1 MTTGD
6 VKGVLRKLEQKLRLI
21 SYPRDVDYSGLVK
34 GDPASL
40 LPIISYAFNCY
51 STNVTEILVS
61 MDIELTGK
69 SDLRFIDA
77 VYKILRDLFNYKPLL
92 TKQQFLQCGFSERKI
107 QIVCD
112 IVDCV
117 VKKHREFNNTSK
129 IKSQPSKKVKSVQDK
144 VEVFYPEDAPIQPLL
159 KLANEID
166 NQIKPLVERHTGID
180 CPPKSFTDL
189 SNPIYVDRDDVTL
202 PDNETEV
209 HCEPLVKHDNSSQI
223 ELLKIQLAEC
233 QEKLQRLDFI
243 EEKLQTLENSMKGK
257 IIVEEAD
264 WNNLIS
270 RVLLLETDREVQ
282 SKKRDLAAE
291 FTNMSE
297 ECTSSRLANEISSDF
312 RTKVVIPENHHQS
325 SGYSSLLSTDTSPI
339 AGVQYSDSA
348 IDSKETAQQRM
359 ERIAKMMEET
369 SKLLQFSNTSS

>member
-129 IKSQPSKKVKSVQDK
+129 
-144 VEVFYPEDAPIQPLL
+144 
-159 KLANEID
+159 
-166 NQIKPLVERHTGID
+166 IKPLVERHTGID